1 MLTTIVDALAAYAR
15 LAHTLRISRI
25 GPGSFWSDL
34 PLTLPQL
41 KTLGI
46 IAAAGPAG
54 RSGRDLATY
63 LGVGASAVTPLV
75 DRLVEHGYVT
85 RHEDAI
91 DRRILRVR
99 ATQAGLA
106 LLERLD
112 TVRKEELTEIVSR
125 IDAANLPV
133 VERALAI
140 LIAAAEQ
147 VVADQ
152 SARPAATAAS

>member
-1 MLTTIVDALAAYAR
+1 MLTTVVEALTTYAR
-15 LAHTLRISRI
+15 LAHALRLSRI

-54 RSGRDLATY
+54 RSGRDLATF

-75 DRLVEHGYVT
+75 DRLVEHGYAT

-99 ATQAGLA
+99 ATPSGLA

-112 TVRKEELTEIVSR
+112 TGRREELTEIVSR
-125 IDAANLPV
+125 IDTANLPV
-133 VERALAI
+133 VERALAL
-140 LIAAAEQ
+140 LIEAAEQ
-147 VVADQ
+147 VVAEQ
-152 SARPAATAAS
+152 SARPAATVAP